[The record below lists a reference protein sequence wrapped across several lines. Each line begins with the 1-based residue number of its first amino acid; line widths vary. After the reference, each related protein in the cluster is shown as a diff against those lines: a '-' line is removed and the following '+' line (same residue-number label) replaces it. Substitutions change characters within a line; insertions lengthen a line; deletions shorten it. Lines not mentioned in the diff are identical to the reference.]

1 MKIEYDDR
9 FSIEE
14 SDKLKSFE
22 NIIEKHWLL
31 NSNSDTSLIWEIVVK
46 SENPRLFALLKAQ
59 AGYKQVHLE
68 SCSSILKKSPE
79 TFQSEF
85 VDAAIEFSRK

>member
-68 SCSSILKKSPE
+68 SLKKSPE